1 VLTESLIVFTTPRSG
16 STLLCDWL
24 RAFLPT
30 HLHLFEPNVK
40 DILRFNLLFGITR
53 QNNVENSVQR
63 QDLLNLEKH
72 RPLVIKAWPSETGLL
87 SLLSGRKV
95 ILLDRRDI
103 RKQCLSNIIALKT
116 KIFNSNVANLA
127 ADLLLT
133 DADEIEQRLIH
144 QLILIKNFDNLIK
157 IRDKINLGTVI
168 CQLDYEDF
176 ENDLNNLFVALQPV
190 LGLTEEHRKL
200 IPNNYVKQNINH
212 ESKIAN
218 IELFNDLWE
227 KHKHISGRY

>member
-24 RAFLPT
+24 RAFLPG
-30 HLHLFEPNVK
+30 HYHGLEPDRNDKLKLLTTSTGKFWTKENYEKLSTYEKLLIIEKYRPFVVK
-40 DILRFNLLFGITR
+40 VFPYDAALCNLMT
-53 QNNVENSVQR
+53 
-63 QDLLNLEKH
+63 
-72 RPLVIKAWPSETGLL
+72 T
-87 SLLSGRKV
+87 RKV
-95 ILLDRRDI
+95 ILLNRKDIKKQTLSHAIAAKTNKFNGASTNTISDLMLSKEEFFQVIFKQLASVRD
-103 RKQCLSNIIALKT
+103 
-116 KIFNSNVANLA
+116 
-127 ADLLLT
+127 
-133 DADEIEQRLIH
+133 
-144 QLILIKNFDNLIK
+144 FDNMKSRISSQ
-157 IRDKINLGTVI
+157 VI
-168 CQLDYEDF
+168 LELNYEDF